1 MNQIQNG
8 FLYSKKTDVKA
19 GITVLENANAIFSEV
34 DVSVFIKHNNK
45 VQVTK
50 NISNNLSEHLKSLK
64 IAIEKES
71 YKDATKAYGEIIAD
85 CISCHR
91 IVRGW

>member
-50 NISNNLSEHLKSLK
+50 NISSNLSEHLKSLK
-64 IAIEKES
+64 VAIEKES
-71 YKDATKAYGEIIAD
+71 YTDATKAYGEIIAD